1 MAVVSQSP
9 GSCGSVGVGAR
20 EVEVGTGICREKVR
34 AGVRVILAMREV
46 EMLL

>member
-9 GSCGSVGVGAR
+9 GNCGSFGVGAR
-20 EVEVGTGICREKVR
+20 EVEVGRGICREKVR
-34 AGVRVILAMREV
+34 VGVRVILAMREV